1 MFEQRPSAGNRRGFF
16 VSLRSVGL
24 MVTHLTAHSQ
34 RPDNFIRVE
43 RHAFAAKIRL
53 ARAVLGWSQ
62 SELGRRVGLTQ
73 RAIHKLEQ
81 GDTEP
86 RRTTVRALEQI
97 WHEHNIEFEDLADGF
112 RANLRSSAFEP
123 APARKSRRT

>member
-1 MFEQRPSAGNRRGFF
+1 
-16 VSLRSVGL
+16 
-24 MVTHLTAHSQ
+24 MVTHLTAHSR

-86 RRTTVRALEQI
+86 ETHDCPRARTNLARAQ
-97 WHEHNIEFEDLADGF
+97 H
-112 RANLRSSAFEP
+112 
-123 APARKSRRT
+123 

>member
-1 MFEQRPSAGNRRGFF
+1 
-16 VSLRSVGL
+16 VV
-24 MVTHLTAHSQ
+24 VHLGSHSPGHGEIVLP
-34 RPDNFIRVE
+34 R

-62 SELGRRVGLTQ
+62 TELGRRVGLTQ

-86 RRTTVRALEQI
+86 RRSTVRALEEI
-97 WHEHNIEFEDLADGF
+97 WRNQNIEFEDLADGGF
-112 RANLRSSAFEP
+112 RVGIHFRVLDSPFAKKRRRS
-123 APARKSRRT
+123 